1 MRHVKAITDDQVP
14 LLMPRKGWHRKRNE
28 KMKRRTEPFKS
39 IVHWLMEINREC
51 RVTQSLVN
59 KAHDGF

>member
-1 MRHVKAITDDQVP
+1 MS
-14 LLMPRKGWHRKRNE
+14 RKGWHRKRNE

-59 KAHDGF
+59 KAHDSF